1 MKILGQHD
9 TCYCYWYLELD
20 TITIMKVLDQ
30 HDNLYLELDT
40 IKIIEPKKEFG
51 KRIFKNNGETLR
63 KTTQEKSS

>member
-1 MKILGQHD
+1 MNILGQHD
-9 TCYCYWYLELD
+9 TYYCYWYLELD